1 MKINSCTLSFGFLF
15 ILVSS
20 TFQLLGQDSQKK
32 ISLNAEVIPMVYHG
46 QTVALRD
53 YVEDPNAVNEITKT
67 AKPGYHKK
75 KHWILNETVNPN
87 ALPMG
92 LDPALQ
98 TDYAHP
104 IENRELVSNYA
115 GMGDTGVDPADPSID
130 VGPNHVIQMI
140 NGASGSYFR
149 VWNKTGTS
157 LIAQTYLDNFMG
169 FPGGAGDPIVLY
181 DAPADRWLM
190 SEFTSTGNQ
199 LSVAVSTTPDP
210 LGTWNIYSFNAP
222 TFPDYP
228 KYSIWNNA
236 YIVTT
241 NENTSAVYALDRSK
255 MLLGQAATS
264 QRFTLTNFG
273 TIGFQAATPVNLD
286 GTTLPPSGTPAM
298 VMRMRDDAWTGAAS
312 DALEMW
318 AFNINWTTPAN
329 TTLTQIAVLPVTA
342 FASEL
347 CGYTSFSCIPQPG
360 TNVQLDPLREVLMN
374 RIHYRNFGTHE
385 SIVCCHV
392 VDVNGSDRAGMRWYE
407 LRRTNGTAG
416 TWSIYQQGTY
426 SPDAVNRWMGSIGIS
441 ASGAIGLAYNVSNGT
456 VYPGLRYTGRKSCDP
471 LGVMTEPETTI
482 IAGSGANSSNRYGDY
497 NALGIDPADGE
508 TFWFTGMYN
517 TSGSWSTRIAAFDI
531 PSCNAAVQFGASTA
545 TASEANANVD
555 NTCNDYQIVQVPIQ
569 VGSAPSANASITV
582 SVVGGTA
589 TAGLDYQL
597 QTTSVTL
604 NSSTLTANVNIWVF
618 NDGIVEGNETIVLG
632 YTLNANGGN
641 AQQGTINQTV
651 TITINDND
659 VDPNTASSN
668 VTILSNTFESG
679 LGTITT
685 VNPSNN
691 TAWQVGTAAQASSN
705 AFTVAASNNTQ
716 IAWINDDACNCNQNN
731 VSLLFPVLNL
741 SAYNAATLTFNS
753 YYENNTYQG
762 NTESANLRVSVNGGA
777 FVTVGP
783 LVAADNVWVNQ
794 QYDLTPYVGNASVQ
808 FSIVYSDGTGWL
820 YGCAVDNI
828 LITGDASIGIQTAV
842 NSSTPTTQT
851 IGAIGTTHYYDTT
864 SNNIMLSL
872 ANASAV
878 ASNCLTVEVDRQG
891 TTPTALAFTSNLA
904 AQFAM
909 SKTYKLTTSAAYNG
923 SYSLTLFYKENEV
936 AAWEAATGNSRNNIE
951 MVRVI
956 GASSFAAVTPAN
968 YTGFNIQTQPVVV
981 GSFNGDVTFTASFS
995 GAFGSFGMAI
1005 IDAETSEPA
1014 PVAAFTASTNAICVG
1029 ETISFQDTSTGNPS
1043 GWSWNFGA
1051 LGQSS
1056 EQNPSFTFNTA
1067 GTYSISLTVSNSS
1080 GVDTQLESSFITVY
1094 PSFTTNESIS
1104 ICDGE
1109 SITIGNIVYS
1119 SDAVITTSL
1128 SSQNGCDSTI
1138 VTTLNVLDNPIVTFI
1153 GPNETL
1159 YCDLDLPVVLVG
1171 DPAGGVFTGPGMSG
1185 NIFNPAIAGVGAHTI
1200 TYTYTDPNVCSGEA
1214 TLALQVEICEGVGER
1229 GLTDV
1234 IIYPNPSNGL
1244 FTVSGL
1250 EKGQWLR
1257 IYDSAG
1263 KLVHEQLIGS
1273 TFEQVIASNLAT
1285 GNYVLRSVKDGEEG
1299 ALRFVILHP

>member
-1 MKINSCTLSFGFLF
+1 MKINSCTLKYGILLILF
-15 ILVSS
+15 SS

-32 ISLNAEVIPMVYHG
+32 ISLQAEVIPMVYHG
-46 QTVALRD
+46 ETVALRD
-53 YVEDPNAVNEITKT
+53 FVADPNFPNEITKT

-98 TDYAHP
+98 TDYPHP
-104 IENRELVSNYA
+104 VANRELVSNYA
-115 GMGDTGVDPADPSID
+115 GMGDTGVDPADPSVD

-149 VWNKTGTS
+149 VWNKNGTA

-190 SEFTSTGNQ
+190 SEFTNSGNQ

-222 TFPDYP
+222 SFPDYP

-286 GTTLPPSGTPAM
+286 GTTLPPTGTPAM
-298 VMRMRDDAWTGAAS
+298 VMRMRDDAWTGAAT

-329 TTLTQIAVLPVTA
+329 TSLTQIAVLPVTA

-360 TNVQLDPLREVLMN
+360 TSVELDPLREVLMN

-392 VDVNGSDRAGMRWYE
+392 VDVDGTDRAGMRWYE

-426 SPDAVNRWMGSIGIS
+426 SPDATNRWMGSIGIS
-441 ASGAIGLAYNVSNGT
+441 ASGAIGLAYNVSSGT
-456 VYPGLRYTGRKSCDP
+456 VYPGLRYTGRKACDP

-482 IAGSGANSSNRYGDY
+482 IAGSGSNSSNRYGDY
-497 NALGIDPADGE
+497 NALGTDPADGE

-531 PSCNAAVQFGASTA
+531 PSCNAAVQFGAATA
-545 TASEANANVD
+545 TASEANASVD
-555 NTCNDYQIVQVPIQ
+555 NTCNDYQTVQVPIQ

-582 SVVGGTA
+582 SVIGGTA
-589 TAGLDYQL
+589 TEGLDYQL

-604 NSSTLTANVNIWVF
+604 NASTLTANVNVWVF
-618 NDGIVEGNETIVLG
+618 NDGVVEGNETIILG

-641 AQQGTINQTV
+641 AEQGTVNQTV
-651 TITINDND
+651 TITISDND
-659 VDPNTASSN
+659 VDPNSASSN

-679 LGTITT
+679 LGTFTT
-685 VNPSNN
+685 VNPSGN
-691 TAWQVGTAAQASSN
+691 TAWQVGTVAQASTN

-741 SAYNAATLTFNS
+741 STYDAATLSFDS

-783 LVAADNVWVNQ
+783 LVAADNVWVDQ
-794 QYDLTPYVGNASVQ
+794 TFDLTPYVGNASVQ

-828 LITGDASIGIQTAV
+828 LITGDASIGIQTAENN
-842 NSSTPTTQT
+842 NSPVTLPYA
-851 IGAIGTTHYYDTT
+851 AIGNYHYYDNA
-864 SNNIMLSL
+864 SGNIMVSIENMTQEPLD
-872 ANASAV
+872 
-878 ASNCLTVEVDRQG
+878 CLTARVDRAG
-891 TTPTALAFTSNLA
+891 TNPTAQPFTSDVPSTYI
-904 AQFAM
+904 M
-909 SKTYKLTTSAAYNG
+909 SKTYYFTPSSELNA
-923 SYSLTLFYKENEV
+923 SYDITLYYEEAEV
-936 AAWEAATGNSRNNIE
+936 AAWESVTGNSRNDIMMIRAQVAGGIPEINPTN
-951 MVRVI
+951 
-956 GASSFAAVTPAN
+956 FAQSIINTAPVT
-968 YTGFNIQTQPVVV
+968 I
-981 GSFNGDVTFTASFS
+981 GSFNGGVTFTASWT
-995 GAFGSFGMAI
+995 GQVASFGMGI
-1005 IDAETSEPA
+1005 PTSSEA
-1014 PVAAFTASTNAICVG
+1014 PPTANFSVIQPTVCVG
-1029 ETISFQDTSTGNPS
+1029 ETVQFQDLSQGNPAT
-1043 GWSWNFGA
+1043 WSWDFGDGSVGSGSPSPSHNYQA
-1051 LGQSS
+1051 PGSYTVTLTVTNTNGSTTFEMPNAVVVGAASS
-1056 EQNPSFTFNTA
+1056 SAE
-1067 GTYSISLTVSNSS
+1067 TYSIC
-1080 GVDTQLESSFITVY
+1080 E
-1094 PSFTTNESIS
+1094 
-1104 ICDGE
+1104 GE
-1109 SITIGNIVYS
+1109 SITVGNQVFETPGTFTQIYNN
-1119 SDAVITTSL
+1119 AA
-1128 SSQNGCDSTI
+1128 GCDSIVSITI
-1138 VTTLNVLDNPIVTFI
+1138 NVNANPVVSFI
-1153 GPNETL
+1153 APNETL
-1159 YCDLDLPVVLVG
+1159 YCTIDLPIVLVG
-1171 DPAGGVFTGPGMSG
+1171 DPVGGVFTGPGMSS
-1185 NIFNPAIAGVGAHTI
+1185 NIFDPAAAGVGVHTI
-1200 TYTYTDPNVCSGEA
+1200 TYTYIDPNVCSGEA
-1214 TLALQVEICEGVGER
+1214 TLALEVEICEGVGER

-1234 IIYPNPSNGL
+1234 TIFPNPSNGL

-1273 TFEQVIASNLAT
+1273 TFEQVIASDLAT
-1285 GNYVLRSVKDGEEG
+1285 GNYVLRSVKNGEEG